1 MHVLREIIDNPE
13 TPGGRRF
20 AWGIQIIIFA
30 TLIAFAIGT
39 LPNLSPRVR
48 HILRWE
54 EIIVVAIFTLEYFL
68 RILVARNKLR
78 YIFSFFGL
86 IDLMSIL
93 PFYLNVGIDLRPLR
107 TFRLMR
113 IFQILKLV
121 RYNKAI
127 QRFRHAFLIS
137 KEEITLFFS
146 LTGFL
151 LFVAAVGTYYFE
163 REAQP
168 DKFASVFHSLWWA
181 VITLTTVGY
190 GDVYPVTVGGRI
202 FTVLVLMIG
211 VGIVAVPAAIVTSA
225 LSQARAMEEAE
236 NNTQKA
242 RSADAETAAELHQRD

>member
-1 MHVLREIIDNPE
+1 MRVLREIVDNPE
-13 TPGGRRF
+13 TPGGRWF
-20 AWGIQIIIFA
+20 AWSIQIIIFV
-30 TLIAFAIGT
+30 TLFSFAVGT
-39 LPNLSPRVR
+39 LPNLSPTVR

-54 EIIVVAIFTLEYFL
+54 EIITVGIFTLEYLL
-68 RILVARNKLR
+68 RVSVARKKLN

-93 PFYLNVGIDLRPLR
+93 PFYLNAGIDLRPLR
-107 TFRLMR
+107 MYRLMR

-127 QRFRHAFLIS
+127 HRFHRAFLIS

-168 DKFASVFHSLWWA
+168 DKFSSVFHSLWWA

-190 GDVYPVTVGGRI
+190 GDVYPVTLGGRA
-202 FTVLVLMIG
+202 FTVIVLMIG
-211 VGIVAVPAAIVTSA
+211 IGIVAVPAAIVTSA
-225 LSQARAMEEAE
+225 LSEARLRELSEEE
-236 NNTQKA
+236 KKD
-242 RSADAETAAELHQRD
+242 RSESRSPNEPDETA

>member
-1 MHVLREIIDNPE
+1 MRALREIIDNPE

-20 AWGIQIIIFA
+20 AWGIQIIILA
-30 TLIAFAIGT
+30 TLISFAVGT

-48 HILRWE
+48 QILRWE
-54 EIIVVAIFTLEYFL
+54 EIIVVTIFTLEYLL
-68 RILVARNKLR
+68 RIFVARNKLR

-86 IDLMSIL
+86 VDLMSIF
-93 PFYLNVGIDLRPLR
+93 PFYLNAGIDLRPLR
-107 TFRLMR
+107 TFRFMR

-127 QRFRHAFLIS
+127 QRFHHAFLIS

-163 REAQP
+163 KDAQP

-190 GDVYPVTVGGRI
+190 GDVYPVTVGGRM
-202 FTVLVLMIG
+202 FTVFVLMIG

-225 LSQARAMEEAE
+225 LGQARALEEAE
-236 NNTQKA
+236 NRTAKGHPPDPET
-242 RSADAETAAELHQRD
+242 SAEMKHRT